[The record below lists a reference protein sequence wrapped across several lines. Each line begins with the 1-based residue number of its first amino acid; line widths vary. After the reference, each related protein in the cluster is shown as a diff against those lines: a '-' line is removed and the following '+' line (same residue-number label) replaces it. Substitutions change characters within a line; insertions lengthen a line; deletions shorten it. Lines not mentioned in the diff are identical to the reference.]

1 MTTFNPNSCCVYAC
15 YQIVRT
21 HVCQCYVYAR
31 ISHGHTTLVMT
42 TLNFQVTD
50 CQLSALHK
58 KCTDV
63 CRMSGPS
70 CESFSF
76 SVEMLSS
83 VFVKIYVTVF
93 AKKANLWAMQTCGMR
108 QNLHETADSRSCG
121 LLHHWTYSVSPIF
134 SPNLKLV
141 LLSCV

>member
-15 YQIVRT
+15 YQIVRR
-21 HVCQCYVYAR
+21 HVCQCYVYAH

-50 CQLSALHK
+50 CQLCGLHK

-70 CESFSF
+70 YESFSF

-93 AKKANLWAMQTCGMR
+93 AKEGQFVGNANMWYEAKFARNCRFTQLWIIAS
-108 QNLHETADSRSCG
+108 LD
-121 LLHHWTYSVSPIF
+121 V
-134 SPNLKLV
+134 
-141 LLSCV
+141 